1 MLPSRSRILAE
12 AINTKILTKNH
23 PDSPHFLPDSPH
35 SHLYSPHFHPYSRI
49 PTLFPCITTLIHHV
63 PTLIPRVPTLIRCVP
78 IIPLTAFPDSPFR
91 LLQIDGQVIWL
102 AVCVV
107 TSNAN
112 RPAIFEFHCCDN
124 FKGVIICQKILT
136 PHYFTIFFK
145 GVIIFFGE
153 SLFSS

>member
-35 SHLYSPHFHPYSRI
+35 SHLYSPHLHPYSRI

-91 LLQIDGQVIWL
+91 LLQIAGQVIWS

-112 RPAIFEFHCCDN
+112 RPAIFEFHCCNN
-124 FKGVIICQKILT
+124 FKGVIIC
-136 PHYFTIFFK
+136 
-145 GVIIFFGE
+145 
-153 SLFSS
+153 